1 MKIAVAMS
9 GGVDS
14 SVTAALL
21 KQQGHEVIGITM
33 RLFVPCTTG
42 SGSAAHDA
50 AVVAGHLGISHHV
63 VDFEPQFRE
72 LIIDDFIAEYGCGH
86 TPNPCV
92 RCNRFIKFG
101 LLLDKAR
108 ELGADLLATGHYV
121 RKTVDPDGTCHLR
134 MARNLP
140 KDQSYFLYTLTQERL
155 ARLLFPLGEID
166 SKDEVRR
173 LAREFGLPV
182 AEKSDSQEVCFIPGD
197 DYIAFLEGSAA
208 LADMGGEI
216 VHLDGTLLGRHG
228 GTHRYTIGQRKGLGI
243 AWSEPLYVVA
253 IETENNRVIVAE
265 QQHVFADGL
274 LATDPG
280 WVIAP
285 LETEFACSCKIRYRH
300 QPVACRVRVL
310 EDSTCE
316 VYFTQPQKAVTP
328 GQSVVFYQ
336 GDEVLGGARI
346 VSALRSQP

>member
-33 RLFVPCTTG
+33 RLFAPCSDG

-50 AVVAGHLGISHHV
+50 AAVARQLDIPHHV
-63 VDFEPQFRE
+63 VDFEARFRE
-72 LIIDDFIAEYGCGH
+72 LIINDFIAEYGCGQ

-108 ELGADLLATGHYV
+108 ELGAELLATGHYV
-121 RKTVDPDGTCHLR
+121 RKTVDPDGISHLR

-140 KDQSYFLYTLTQERL
+140 KDQSYFLYSLTQERL
-155 ARLLFPLGEID
+155 TRLLFPLGELE

-173 LAREFGLPV
+173 LAREFNLPV
-182 AEKSDSQEVCFIPGD
+182 AEKGDSQEVCFIPDD
-197 DYIAFLEGSAA
+197 DYVAFLEESVAFGS
-208 LADMGGEI
+208 MQGEI
-216 VHLDGTLLGRHG
+216 VHVNGQVLGRHG
-228 GTHRYTIGQRKGLGI
+228 GTHRYTIGQRRGLGI

-253 IETENNRVIVAE
+253 IESNTKRVIVAE
-265 QQHVFADGL
+265 QHYLFAEGL
-274 LATDPG
+274 LAVDPV
-280 WVIAP
+280 WIIAP
-285 LETEFACSCKIRYRH
+285 LENEFASSCKIRYRH
-300 QPVACRVRVL
+300 QPVACRIRIL
-310 EDSTCE
+310 EDGTCR
-316 VYFTQPQKAVTP
+316 VDFDQPQKSVTP
-328 GQSVVFYQ
+328 GQAVVFYR
-336 GDEVLGGARI
+336 GDEVLGGGRI
-346 VSALRSQP
+346 VSAVDTPR

>member
-1 MKIAVAMS
+1 V
-9 GGVDS
+9 V
-14 SVTAALL
+14 
-21 KQQGHEVIGITM
+21 GITM
-33 RLFVPCTTG
+33 RLFAPCSTG

-50 AVVAGHLGISHHV
+50 GVVSGHLGITHHV

-134 MARNLP
+134 TARNIH
-140 KDQSYFLYTLTQERL
+140 KDQSYFLYTLTQQRL
-155 ARLLFPLGEID
+155 LRLLFPLGEIG

-182 AEKSDSQEVCFIPGD
+182 SEKSDSQEVCFIPDD
-197 DYIAFLEGSAA
+197 DYVAFLEGSGA
-208 LADMGGEI
+208 LADTGGEI
-216 VHLDGTLLGRHG
+216 IHLNGRLLGRHG

-243 AWSEPLYVVA
+243 AWSEPLYVVG
-253 IETENNRVIVAE
+253 IDTGNSRVIVAE
-265 QQHVFADGL
+265 QQHVFAEGL
-274 LATDPG
+274 LATDLS
-280 WVIAP
+280 WVITP
-285 LETEFACSCKIRYRH
+285 PEHEFAGSCKIRYRH
-300 QPVACRVRVL
+300 KPVACRVRTL
-310 EDSTCE
+310 EDGTCQ
-316 VYFTQPQKAVTP
+316 VRFTDPQKSVTP